1 MTELSAA
8 YAAAVTDRSR
18 LAGSA
23 YSSGRDLAA
32 RQSLYQWQTPRYD
45 LPGIVAEKLSGV
57 RKRGR
62 VVDVG
67 CGNGK
72 FIQRLREDR
81 PDLALLGLD
90 IAPGI
95 LADVPGLVAVADA
108 TRLPLTAGSV
118 DAALALHMLYHV
130 PDIPLAVR
138 ELSRVV
144 SRDGLVIASTNSD
157 RDKAELDDLWRR
169 AAGDVLGI
177 GRGPARISL
186 SARFSLEKASAFLG
200 EEFGRVETMEL
211 PGTITVD
218 DPEPVIAHMASYRA
232 WADQH
237 DVPFD
242 ATIERAR
249 TILVEHIDQHRVFE
263 ITCLGGVLVCRR

>member
-8 YAAAVTDRSR
+8 HDAAVTDRSR

-23 YSSGRDLAA
+23 YNGDRDLAA

-45 LPGIVAEKLSGV
+45 LPGIVAEQLSGV
-57 RKRGR
+57 RGR
-62 VVDVG
+62 VVDIG

-72 FIQRLREDR
+72 FIQRLRDDR
-81 PDLALLGLD
+81 PELALLGLD

-95 LADVPGLVAVADA
+95 LASVPGPVAVADA
-108 TRLPLTAGSV
+108 TRLPLATASV

-130 PDIPLAVR
+130 PGIPQAVR
-138 ELSRVV
+138 EVSRVV
-144 SRDGLVIASTNSD
+144 ARDGAVIVSTNSD
-157 RDKAELDDLWRR
+157 RDKAELDDLWQR
-169 AAGDVLGI
+169 AAGDVLGT

-186 SARFSLEKASAFLG
+186 SARFSLEKAPAFLG
-200 EEFGRVETMEL
+200 EEFGRVETIEL
-211 PGTITVD
+211 PGTITVQH
-218 DPEPVIAHMASYRA
+218 PEPVIAHMASYRA

-237 DVPFD
+237 DVPFE

-249 TILVEHIDQHRVFE
+249 AILVDHIARHGAFE
-263 ITCLGGVLVCRR
+263 VTCLGGILVCRR

>member
-1 MTELSAA
+1 MTDLSAA
-8 YAAAVTDRSR
+8 HDAAVTDRAR

-23 YSSGRDLAA
+23 YNGDRDLAA

-45 LPGIVAEKLSGV
+45 LPGLVTEQLGDV
-57 RKRGR
+57 RGR
-62 VVDVG
+62 VVDIG

-72 FIQRLREDR
+72 FIQRLRQDR
-81 PDLALLGLD
+81 PDLSLLGLD

-95 LADVPGLVAVADA
+95 LAGVPGPVAVADA
-108 TRLPLTAGSV
+108 TRLPLATGSV

-130 PDIPLAVR
+130 PDIPQAVR
-138 ELSRVV
+138 ELARIVA
-144 SRDGLVIASTNSD
+144 RDGLVVVSTNSD
-157 RDKAELDDLWRR
+157 RDKAEMDDLWQR
-169 AAGDVLGI
+169 AAGDVLGVE
-177 GRGPARISL
+177 RGPARISL
-186 SARFSLEKASAFLG
+186 SARFSLEEAPAFLG
-200 EEFGRVETMEL
+200 EEFGQVEVTEL
-211 PGTITVD
+211 PGTITVR

-249 TILVEHIDQHRVFE
+249 AIVAEGIARNGAYE
-263 ITCLGGVLVCRR
+263 ITCLGGILVCRR

>member
-1 MTELSAA
+1 MTELPSAH
-8 YAAAVTDRSR
+8 AAAVTDRSR

-23 YSSGRDLAA
+23 YSSDQDLAA
-32 RQSLYQWQTPRYD
+32 RQALYRWQTPRYN
-45 LPGIVAEKLSGV
+45 LPGIVAEKLSAV
-57 RKRGR
+57 RVRGR

-72 FIQRLREDR
+72 FIQRLRDER

-95 LADVPGLVAVADA
+95 LADVPGPVAVADA
-108 TRLPLTAGSV
+108 TGLPLATGSV

-130 PDIPLAVR
+130 PNIPLAVR
-138 ELSRVV
+138 ELFRAVA
-144 SRDGLVIASTNSD
+144 RDGLVIASTNSD
-157 RDKAELDDLWRR
+157 RDKAELDDLWQR
-169 AAGDVLGI
+169 AAGDVLGT

-200 EEFGRVETMEL
+200 EEFGQVETAEL

-218 DPEPVIAHMASYRA
+218 DPEPVIAHMVSYRA

-237 DVPFD
+237 DVSFD
-242 ATIERAR
+242 ATVDRAR
-249 TILVEHIDQHRVFE
+249 VILVERIGRHGAFE

>member
-8 YAAAVTDRSR
+8 HDAAVTDRSR

-23 YSSGRDLAA
+23 YSSDRDLAA
-32 RQSLYQWQTPRYD
+32 RQSLYQWQVPHYD
-45 LPGIVAEKLSGV
+45 LPGIVAEQLSGV
-57 RKRGR
+57 GGR

-72 FIQRLREDR
+72 FIQRLRDER

-95 LADVPGLVAVADA
+95 LVGVPGPVAVADA
-108 TRLPLTAGSV
+108 TRLPLATATV

-130 PDIPLAVR
+130 PDIPQAVR

-144 SRDGLVIASTNSD
+144 TRDGLVIASTNSD
-157 RDKAELDDLWRR
+157 RDKAELDDLWQR
-169 AAGDVLGI
+169 AAGDVLGT

-186 SARFSLEKASAFLG
+186 SARFSLEKAGALLG
-200 EEFGRVETMEL
+200 EQFGRVETIEL
-211 PGTITVD
+211 PGTISVHE
-218 DPEPVIAHMASYRA
+218 PEPVIAHMASYGA

-237 DVPFD
+237 EVPFE

-249 TILVEHIDQHRVFE
+249 AILADHIAQHGAFKV
-263 ITCLGGVLVCRR
+263 TCLGGILVCRR

>member
-1 MTELSAA
+1 MTDLSAA
-8 YAAAVTDRSR
+8 HDDAVTDRHR

-23 YSSGRDLAA
+23 YSSDRALAA

-57 RKRGR
+57 RGR

-72 FIQRLREDR
+72 FIERLRQDR

-95 LADVPGLVAVADA
+95 LAGVPGQVAVADT
-108 TRLPLTAGSV
+108 TRLPLATANV
-118 DAALALHMLYHV
+118 DAVLALHMLYHV
-130 PDIPLAVR
+130 PDIPQALR
-138 ELSRVV
+138 EMSRVLTH
-144 SRDGLVIASTNSD
+144 DGLVIASTNSD
-157 RDKAELDDLWRR
+157 HDKAELDDLWQR
-169 AAGDVLGI
+169 AAGDVLGTE
-177 GRGPARISL
+177 RGPARISL
-186 SARFSLEKASAFLG
+186 SARFSLEKAPAFLG
-200 EEFGRVETMEL
+200 KEFSRVETIEL
-211 PGTITVD
+211 PGTITVR
-218 DPEPVIAHMASYRA
+218 DPEPVIAHMASYQA

-249 TILVEHIDQHRVFE
+249 ALLGDHVARKGTFAINCKSGILI
-263 ITCLGGVLVCRR
+263 CRR

>member
-8 YAAAVTDRSR
+8 HAAAVTDRNR
-18 LAGSA
+18 LARSA
-23 YSSGRDLAA
+23 YNGDRDLAA

-45 LPGIVAEKLSGV
+45 LPGIVAEKLSEV
-57 RKRGR
+57 HGR

-72 FIQRLREDR
+72 FIQRLRQDR
-81 PDLALLGLD
+81 PDLTVLGLD

-95 LADVPGLVAVADA
+95 LAGVPGPVAVAEA
-108 TRLPLTAGSV
+108 TRLPLATASV

-130 PDIPLAVR
+130 PDIAQAVR

-144 SRDGLVIASTNSD
+144 TRDGLVLASTNSD
-157 RDKAELDDLWRR
+157 CDKAELDDLWQR
-169 AAGDVLGI
+169 AAGDVLGTE
-177 GRGPARISL
+177 RGPARISL
-186 SARFSLEKASAFLG
+186 SARFSLEKAPAFLG
-200 EEFGRVETMEL
+200 EKFGRVKTIEL
-211 PGTITVD
+211 PGTITVR

-249 TILVEHIDQHRVFE
+249 AIVAGQIARRGAFE
-263 ITCLGGVLVCRR
+263 INCKGGILVCRR

>member
-8 YAAAVTDRSR
+8 HDAAATDRAR

-23 YSSGRDLAA
+23 YNGDRDLAA
-32 RQSLYQWQTPRYD
+32 RQALYRWQTPRYD
-45 LPGIVAEKLSGV
+45 LPGLVAEQLGEA
-57 RKRGR
+57 RGR
-62 VVDVG
+62 VVDIG

-72 FIQRLREDR
+72 YVERIRRDR
-81 PDLALLGLD
+81 PDLDLLGLD

-95 LADVPGLVAVADA
+95 LAGVPGAVAVADA
-108 TRLPLTAGSV
+108 TRLPLADGSV

-130 PDIPLAVR
+130 PDIPQAVR
-138 ELSRVV
+138 ELGRVV
-144 SRDGLVIASTNSD
+144 APGGMVVASTNGE
-157 RDKAELDDLWRR
+157 RDKLELEELWQR

-177 GRGPARISL
+177 ERGPARISIG
-186 SARFSLEKASAFLG
+186 ARFSLENAPALLG
-200 EEFGRVETMEL
+200 QEFSRVEVIEL
-211 PGTITVD
+211 PGTITVR

-242 ATIERAR
+242 PTIDRAR
-249 TILVEHIDQHRVFE
+249 ALLADRIDRHGSYEVQS
-263 ITCLGGVLVCRR
+263 LSGLLVCRR

>member
-8 YAAAVTDRSR
+8 HNAAVTDRSR

-23 YSSGRDLAA
+23 YSSDRDLAA
-32 RQSLYQWQTPRYD
+32 RQSLYQWQKPRYD
-45 LPGIVAEKLSGV
+45 LPGIVAEQLSGV
-57 RKRGR
+57 HGR
-62 VVDVG
+62 LVDVG

-72 FIQRLREDR
+72 FIQRLRDER

-95 LADVPGLVAVADA
+95 LASVPGPVAVADA
-108 TRLPLTAGSV
+108 TRLPLVTASV

-130 PDIPLAVR
+130 PDIPQAVR

-144 SRDGLVIASTNSD
+144 ARDGLVIASTNSD
-157 RDKAELDDLWRR
+157 QDKAELDDLWQR
-169 AAGDVLGI
+169 AAGDVLGT

-186 SARFSLEKASAFLG
+186 SARFSLEKAGAFLG
-200 EEFGRVETMEL
+200 EQFGRVETIEL
-211 PGTITVD
+211 PGTISVQ

-237 DVPFD
+237 DVPFE

-249 TILVEHIDQHRVFE
+249 AILVDHIAQYGAFE
-263 ITCLGGVLVCRR
+263 VTCLGGILVCRR

>member
-1 MTELSAA
+1 MTERSAA
-8 YAAAVTDRSR
+8 HDAAVTDRSR

-23 YSSGRDLAA
+23 YNGDRDLAA

-45 LPGIVAEKLSGV
+45 LPGIVAEQLSGV
-57 RKRGR
+57 RGR
-62 VVDVG
+62 VVDIG

-72 FIQRLREDR
+72 FIQRLRDDR
-81 PDLALLGLD
+81 PELAVLGLD

-95 LADVPGLVAVADA
+95 LASVPGPVAVADA
-108 TRLPLTAGSV
+108 TRLPLATASV

-130 PDIPLAVR
+130 PGIPQAVR

-144 SRDGLVIASTNSD
+144 ARDGAVIVSTNSD
-157 RDKAELDDLWRR
+157 RDKAELDDLWQR

-186 SARFSLEKASAFLG
+186 SARFSLEKAPAFLG
-200 EEFGRVETMEL
+200 EEFGRMETIEL
-211 PGTITVD
+211 PGTITVQH
-218 DPEPVIAHMASYRA
+218 PEPVIAHMASYRA

-237 DVPFD
+237 DVPFE

-249 TILVEHIDQHRVFE
+249 AILVDHIARHGAFE
-263 ITCLGGVLVCRR
+263 VTCLGGILVCRR

>member
-1 MTELSAA
+1 VTELSAA
-8 YAAAVTDRSR
+8 HAAAVTDRGR

-23 YSSGRDLAA
+23 YNSDRDLAA
-32 RQSLYQWQTPRYD
+32 RQSLYRWQTPRYD

-57 RKRGR
+57 RGR

-72 FIQRLREDR
+72 FIQRLRKDR

-95 LADVPGLVAVADA
+95 LAGVPGPVAVADA
-108 TRLPLTAGSV
+108 TRLPLATESV

-130 PDIPLAVR
+130 PDIPQAVR

-144 SRDGLVIASTNSD
+144 ARDGLVIASTNSD
-157 RDKAELDDLWRR
+157 RDKAELDDLWQR
-169 AAGDVLGI
+169 AAGDVLGT

-186 SARFSLEKASAFLG
+186 SARFSLEKALAFLG
-200 EEFGRVETMEL
+200 HEFGRVETMEL
-211 PGTITVD
+211 AGTIRVD
-218 DPEPVIAHMASYRA
+218 DPEPVIAHMESYRA

-237 DVPFD
+237 DVPFG

-249 TILVEHIDQHRVFE
+249 TILVDHIAQHGTFE
-263 ITCLGGVLVCRR
+263 IMCLGGVLVCRR